1 MEKAGELEG
10 MSEAQKQL
18 AVVQQLGITGGTSS
32 TAEDAKKYLE
42 QAKTMADPY
51 YKSLV
56 NVALDELERSVT
68 STSQDLTYKKAQ
80 IDEKIRQLNEDL
92 TYNKS
97 TLTLDEQAEMATQL
111 AEYES
116 SKENLDLQMQEAGLT
131 FSSPRLKAEEKLK
144 SARDLTAQST
154 ARKYGTARR
163 EAELEVSRNAA
174 QLERERQLAERTAQE
189 ATTAAARATEAK
201 VGTSAVPTTVAGQQV
216 STLGGIE
223 TGAIEDARQKAILDL
238 ASTIEKSKGEL
249 PTY

>member
-92 TYNKS
+92 TYNKE
-97 TLTLDEQAEMATQL
+97 TLTLDEQAEMAQQL
-111 AEYES
+111 AEYQAAKES
-116 SKENLDLQMQEAGLT
+116 NDLAMQEAGLT
-131 FSSPRLKAEEKLK
+131 FSSPRQMAEQKLQA
-144 SARDLTAQST
+144 STDLVAQST
-154 ARKYGTARR
+154 ARKYAASRR
-163 EAELEVSRNAA
+163 EQELTVQRNAEE
-174 QLERERQLAERTAQE
+174 LLKEKELAERQT
-189 ATTAAARATEAK
+189 TEAK
-201 VGTSAVPTTVAGQQV
+201 TAATRTTESKVGSAALPANVNG
-216 STLGGIE
+216 LGGVS
-223 TGAIEDARQKAILDL
+223 GSIEDARQSAILELSDII
-238 ASTIEKSKGEL
+238 AQRKGEI